1 MPLSKLGIK
10 HKLQLKG
17 SETRGTE
24 NGESII
30 GAMIDGWDSLQQ
42 HLSAL
47 DEGSIADVKQHF
59 NKLINGEDELGDA
72 LFGSVDDFTEHV
84 GVLEEE

>member
-10 HKLQLKG
+10 HKLEFKG
-17 SETRGTE
+17 KRGAE
-24 NGESII
+24 DGASII
-30 GAMIDGWDSLQQ
+30 QAVIDGWDSLQQ
-42 HLSAL
+42 HLQAL
-47 DEGSIADVKQHF
+47 DEGSVADVKQHF

-84 GVLEEE
+84 GGLNEE